1 LAQVFWP
8 KSSFAAA
15 VWVSSVT
22 RACVWLACFHSR
34 VHVHNPTMADADIA
48 PKHAQQLFFDNVS
61 PATRLLEKRRQMYEV
76 QDALENQKQRF
87 SKEEENFKKR
97 EKQLRDK
104 DLQLQHQLF
113 RFNRFLQDNEAKRR
127 RAETRA
133 DEELAQ
139 IKQKDE
145 EILDL
150 ERQLAASR
158 RQCQELADEVERN
171 MKYEAFL
178 EKVRDQ
184 CQEYPEIQD
193 LLTRYETLESANT
206 ELLRDQ
212 SRAES
217 RAKSLHNHFHSYRK
231 EQEMKTL
238 ALTNKMA
245 SLSAELDEVVRA
257 RQEDESRVDEAN
269 QSVSDLSLQFGQ
281 ILVSVDNLY
290 LRCTTK
296 RKGIKHD
303 QTAGDESEGEPEH
316 EESFKRKKDNAI
328 KQLDV
333 ILAYLKDFRGMR
345 DELEGEHYRRARRN
359 TDSRN
364 RQVSIPDTVQLPEL
378 KVTFESEAARFGGA
392 DRGGST
398 NSGSDGTTTRDI
410 SRRLHSVTGGP
421 STG

>member
-1 LAQVFWP
+1 M
-8 KSSFAAA
+8 
-15 VWVSSVT
+15 
-22 RACVWLACFHSR
+22 CVITE
-34 VHVHNPTMADADIA
+34 TMGDADIA

-87 SKEEENFKKR
+87 QKEEDNFRTR
-97 EKQLRDK
+97 EEQLKDK

-127 RAETRA
+127 RAQTRG

-158 RQCQELADEVERN
+158 RQCQELADEVARN

-178 EKVRDQ
+178 EKVKDR
-184 CQEYPEIQD
+184 CQEYPEIQE
-193 LLTRYETLESANT
+193 LLLRYETLESANT
-206 ELLRDQ
+206 ELLSDQ
-212 SRAES
+212 THAES
-217 RAKSLHNHFHSYRK
+217 RAKDLHNHFHSYRK

-245 SLSAELDEVVRA
+245 ALSADLDEVVRA

-269 QSVSDLSLQFGQ
+269 QQVSNLSLDFGQ
-281 ILVSVDNLY
+281 ILVSVDNLF

-296 RKGIKHD
+296 RKGIKFD
-303 QTAGDESEGEPEH
+303 QTAVDESDGEPEN

-333 ILAYLKDFRGMR
+333 ILAYLKDFRDMR
-345 DELEGEHYRRARRN
+345 QDLESEPLRRERRN
-359 TDSRN
+359 TDSRP
-364 RQVSIPDTVQLPEL
+364 RQVSIPDTVQLPDL
-378 KVTFESEAARFGGA
+378 PVRFESEQARFGGA
-392 DRGGST
+392 DRGST
-398 NSGSDGTTTRDI
+398 NSGSDRDI
-410 SRRLHSVTGGP
+410 SRRNQSSVTAGASIASALG
-421 STG
+421 